1 MPRMAARV
9 LAAVACGAALLALE
23 REPLARGDGVPRIGS
38 TAPAERHGH
47 PRLLL
52 DDGRVA
58 ALRERLGT
66 THRFLW
72 ERYEQDLPRMVAVS
86 KREAPLEDAR
96 YDGDLVPELAFA
108 WLMTGRADLLAV
120 AKAQLLRIATD
131 QEWSTN
137 EDLAY
142 LVPGHFILGMA
153 LGYDWL
159 YEALT
164 PSERATVAGRLGR
177 EAEAQLGRITRE
189 RAWWRN
195 QYLQNH
201 SHSNTAALAFAA
213 AALRGEDPR
222 APAWE
227 RRRRGSSSRPSPS
240 CPRTA
245 RRSRATPTPA
255 TAASTCCST
264 PFSPGTSRAWTTP
277 TAPGRVASR
286 STSSRASSPGAPPR
300 SGP

>member
-1 MPRMAARV
+1 
-9 LAAVACGAALLALE
+9 
-23 REPLARGDGVPRIGS
+23 
-38 TAPAERHGH
+38 
-47 PRLLL
+47 
-52 DDGRVA
+52 
-58 ALRERLGT
+58 
-66 THRFLW
+66 
-72 ERYEQDLPRMVAVS
+72 
-86 KREAPLEDAR
+86 
-96 YDGDLVPELAFA
+96 
-108 WLMTGRADLLAV
+108 
-120 AKAQLLRIATD
+120 
-131 QEWSTN
+131 
-137 EDLAY
+137 
-142 LVPGHFILGMA
+142 MA

-227 RRRRGSSSRPSPS
+227 REAARFFEQTFAVLPADGSSLEGYAYAGYGGEYLLLYALLARDLLGRGLHRPPLGASLPAV
-240 CPRTA
+240 PR
-245 RRSRATPTPA
+245 
-255 TAASTCCST
+255 
-264 PFSPGTSRAWTTP
+264 
-277 TAPGRVASR
+277 
-286 STSSRASSPGAPPR
+286 SRASSPGAPPR